1 MLAVVYR
8 DGGPWHI
15 VRYFGPS
22 DDEYDKDTR
31 DRRDAAERV
40 ALAHAQVLTDAL

>member
-1 MLAVVYR
+1 VLAVVYR